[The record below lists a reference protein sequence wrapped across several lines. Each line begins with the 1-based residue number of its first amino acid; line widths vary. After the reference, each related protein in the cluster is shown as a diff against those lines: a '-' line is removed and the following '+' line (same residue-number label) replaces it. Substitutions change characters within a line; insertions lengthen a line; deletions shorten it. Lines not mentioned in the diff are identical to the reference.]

1 MKGQSSEPF
10 SFLLQWRPFEREP
23 LVTKIAFLYFASLA
37 WGCLALLPLVK
48 LQEVGQGFYRF
59 FGFTC
64 VALDTL
70 AVGLALFSGP
80 EFEATYRQAAWALGC
95 SLFFTL
101 CFTIAL
107 KVRVRWFLWSCFTGA
122 VLTGV
127 LALVWP
133 WKGGA
138 FAILALRAVSSALL
152 LGSVTLAMMLGHW
165 YLVTPKLS
173 ITPLKRYSTSYILLT
188 VWMTLIVTY
197 GYFSAEAAA
206 GPQGLALWDM
216 VFILFRAGWGLLP
229 PLGFAYW
236 IWETVRTRS
245 TQSAT
250 GILFAAMVCTLM
262 GEAVGLYLT
271 LNMGAPF

>member
-1 MKGQSSEPF
+1 M
-10 SFLLQWRPFEREP
+10 
-23 LVTKIAFLYFASLA
+23 VTKIAFLYFASMA

-70 AVGLALFSGP
+70 ALGLALFAGP
-80 EFEATYRQAAWALGC
+80 EFEPAFRQAAWALGV

-107 KVRVRWFLWSCFTGA
+107 KVRVRWFLWTCFAAA
-122 VLTGV
+122 VLSGV

-133 WKGGA
+133 WKA
-138 FAILALRAVSSALL
+138 HASLSVRSISSALL

-173 ITPLKRYSTSYILLT
+173 IAPLKRYSNSYILLT
-188 VWMTLIVTY
+188 VWMTLMVAF
-197 GYFSAEAAA
+197 GYFSS
-206 GPQGLALWDM
+206 PIQALWDK
-216 VFILFRAGWGLLP
+216 VFILFRVAWGLLP
-229 PLGFAYW
+229 PLGMAYW

-250 GILFAAMVCTLM
+250 GILYAAMVCTLM

-271 LNMGAPF
+271 LSLGVPF

>member
-1 MKGQSSEPF
+1 MVS
-10 SFLLQWRPFEREP
+10 
-23 LVTKIAFLYFASLA
+23 KIAFLYFASLS

-70 AVGLALFSGP
+70 AVGLALFAGP
-80 EFEATYRQAAWALGC
+80 EFDPAFRSTAWALGA

-101 CFTIAL
+101 CFTVAL
-107 KVRVRWFLWSCFTGA
+107 KVRVRWFTWGCFTAA
-122 VLTGV
+122 VLTG
-127 LALVWP
+127 LAGLTVWP

-138 FAILALRAVSSALL
+138 YVILALREVSSSLL

-188 VWMTLIVTY
+188 VWMTLLIPA
-197 GYFSAEAAA
+197 GYFGSKVVQDS
-206 GPQGLALWDM
+206 QGIPAILQQEDI
-216 VFILFRAGWGLLP
+216 FILFRVAWGLLP
-229 PLGFAYW
+229 PLGMAYW
-236 IWETVRTRS
+236 IWETVRTKS

-250 GILFAAMVCTLM
+250 GILYAAMVCTLM
-262 GEAVGLYLT
+262 GEAMGLYLT
-271 LNMGAPF
+271 LRTGLPF

>member
-1 MKGQSSEPF
+1 M
-10 SFLLQWRPFEREP
+10 
-23 LVTKIAFLYFASLA
+23 VTKIAFLYFASMA
-37 WGCLALLPLVK
+37 WGCLVLLPLVK
-48 LQEVGQGFYRF
+48 LREVGQGFYRF

-80 EFEATYRQAAWALGC
+80 EFEPAYRQAAWALGA

-107 KVRVRWFLWSCFTGA
+107 KVRVRWFLWTCFMGA
-122 VLTGV
+122 L
-127 LALVWP
+127 LAGLPAIAYWP
-133 WKGGA
+133 WEGQGA
-138 FAILALRAVSSALL
+138 LGWLAVRTLSSALL

-173 ITPLKRYSTSYILLT
+173 IAPLKRYSNSYILLT
-188 VWMTLIVTY
+188 VWMALLIAG
-197 GYFSAEAAA
+197 GYWSSKAVQES
-206 GPQGLALWDM
+206 QGLPLF
-216 VFILFRAGWGLLP
+216 VREEFIFILFRVAWGLLP
-229 PLGFAYW
+229 PLGMAYW

-250 GILFAAMVCTLM
+250 GILYAAMVCTLM
-262 GEAVGLYLT
+262 GEAMGLYLT
-271 LNMGAPF
+271 LRTGLPF